1 VSRVWYN
8 KKWISTRETMLNN
21 RYLKTSNKSHEC
33 NYCRLPIPANE
44 IHYVT
49 RGGKVCRYH
58 VFCKV
63 EKLSN
68 AIHNQILSEL
78 IFGPRFQHELSFKN
92 ATVNE
97 AIRKLQVI
105 GYPIRKIKFSY
116 GRNTRNAKQ
125 FILVFLEGDEIEAVK
140 RVLEQIPNRY
150 VPWRDL
156 LLSIFG
162 TRVPEPIRY
171 NFEELMERPEL
182 LTKVLKGQ
190 IINVDKQTST
200 EVLV

>member
-1 VSRVWYN
+1 
-8 KKWISTRETMLNN
+8 
-21 RYLKTSNKSHEC
+21 
-33 NYCRLPIPANE
+33 LPIQIDE
-44 IHYVT
+44 IHYAT
-49 RGGKVCRYH
+49 RGDKVRRYH

-78 IFGPRFQHELSFKN
+78 IFEPQFQHELPFN
-92 ATVNE
+92 NVTVNE
-97 AIRKLQVI
+97 AIRKLQVN

-116 GRNTRNAKQ
+116 GRNTRNTKQ
-125 FILVFLEGDEIEAVK
+125 FILVFLEGDEVEAVK

-150 VPWRDL
+150 IPWRDL

-162 TRVPEPIRY
+162 TRVPEPIRH

-190 IINVDKQTST
+190 IINVDEQNST
-200 EVLV
+200 EVLT